1 MGLYF
6 YGDYMFIVKYPVTE
20 KDRNVNFWS
29 VGKLFIAYNF
39 FLLLENRKRYP
50 FTSWDDYIYKYIA
63 PDRDLERSFNII
75 CIERIRKVKR
85 ATLVDEAL
93 GSQLYSISTNVLRS
107 GLFRL
112 CSRSKGTLY
121 QGVIRNCMTW

>member
-6 YGDYMFIVKYPVTE
+6 YGDYMFIVKYPATE
-20 KDRNVNFWS
+20 KNRNANFWS
-29 VGKLFIAYNF
+29 IGKLFIAYNF

-63 PDRDLERSFNII
+63 YDRDLERSFNVI

-93 GSQLYSISTNVLRS
+93 GSQLYFIYTNISRS

-112 CSRSKGTLY
+112 CSRSKGKFY
-121 QGVIRNCMTW
+121 QGIIRNCMTW